1 MSSTKITP
9 AGSLQTGS
17 NTQTDTATHTRMAG
31 DGMCP
36 QTPDSSQV
44 SHEETEAMAPNPQSV
59 QGEPYLPTL
68 PPEVFPKYTFLP

>member
-1 MSSTKITP
+1 
-9 AGSLQTGS
+9 
-17 NTQTDTATHTRMAG
+17 
-31 DGMCP
+31 MCP